1 MFKAYTTGLRPRFSS
16 KLPRNSGL
24 QAGEDVNGGIM
35 DLITLFMIVFVPYS
49 LWMWLTTKDQREM
62 IFGYLLLFSVIAY
75 IARLF
80 LGEGSSIDF

>member
-1 MFKAYTTGLRPRFSS
+1 
-16 KLPRNSGL
+16 
-24 QAGEDVNGGIM
+24 M

-62 IFGYLLLFSVIAY
+62 IFGYLLLLSVIAY
-75 IARLF
+75 IARFF

>member
-1 MFKAYTTGLRPRFSS
+1 
-16 KLPRNSGL
+16 
-24 QAGEDVNGGIM
+24 M

-62 IFGYLLLFSVIAY
+62 IFGYLLLFSVIAN
-75 IARLF
+75 IARFF

>member
-1 MFKAYTTGLRPRFSS
+1 
-16 KLPRNSGL
+16 
-24 QAGEDVNGGIM
+24 M
-35 DLITLFMIVFVPYS
+35 DLITLFMVVFVPYS

-75 IARLF
+75 IARFF

>member
-1 MFKAYTTGLRPRFSS
+1 MAIVSLVGNLTESLGPQI
-16 KLPRNSGL
+16 SG
-24 QAGEDVNGGIM
+24 
-35 DLITLFMIVFVPYS
+35 LFMIVFVPYS

-75 IARLF
+75 IARFF

>member
-1 MFKAYTTGLRPRFSS
+1 M
-16 KLPRNSGL
+16 N
-24 QAGEDVNGGIM
+24 I

-62 IFGYLLLFSVIAY
+62 IFGYLLLFSVISY
-75 IARLF
+75 IARFF